1 MPRWNMNERMRKYE
15 LKYSIKG
22 KNQSMYDNIFKN
34 KFDFFFFII
43 LLSRFLEKKKFS
55 LGIEYE
61 K

>member
-34 KFDFFFFII
+34 KFDFF
-43 LLSRFLEKKKFS
+43 L
-55 LGIEYE
+55 
-61 K
+61 

>member
-1 MPRWNMNERMRKYE
+1 MNERMRKYE
-15 LKYSIKG
+15 LKHSIKG